1 MIMRTY
7 DNDINERKAL
17 TRGRPTY
24 LYGGIPPCAR
34 GEPFS
39 PTPSLPSKGDDDA
52 AVVVIIFSKIHQDI
66 DHLVGIVGHIK
77 MAGRELVPR
86 VRFQTRDLDSGIR
99 HPAPVTQRVLQR

>member
-24 LYGGIPPCAR
+24 LYGGFPSCAR
-34 GEPFS
+34 YEPSS
-39 PTPSLPSKGDDDA
+39 PTSSLPSDDDP
-52 AVVVIIFSKIHQDI
+52 AVVVMIFCKKN
-66 DHLVGIVGHIK
+66 LMGIVGHIK

>member
-24 LYGGIPPCAR
+24 LYGGIPSCAR
-34 GEPFS
+34 YEPSS
-39 PTPSLPSKGDDDA
+39 PTSSLPAKGDDDA
-52 AVVVIIFSKIHQDI
+52 AVVVIIFCKKN
-66 DHLVGIVGHIK
+66 LMGIVGHIK